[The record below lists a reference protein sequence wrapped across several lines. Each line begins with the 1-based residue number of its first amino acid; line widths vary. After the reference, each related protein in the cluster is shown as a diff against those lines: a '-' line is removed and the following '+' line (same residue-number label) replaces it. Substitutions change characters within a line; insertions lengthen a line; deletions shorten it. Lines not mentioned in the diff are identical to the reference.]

1 MSARVFVASDD
12 VINLK
17 EDPELRHILSHLW
30 LALGAL
36 TCGRKGEAK
45 MELKSIESLVFYKNE
60 KEQNK
65 IGKKIFEEEV
75 EYDFDKWEG
84 TDPD

>member
-12 VINLK
+12 FINLK
-17 EDPELRHILSHLW
+17 EEPELRHILSHLW
-30 LALGAL
+30 LALWAL

-45 MELKSIESLVFYKNE
+45 VELKSIESLIFYKNE

-65 IGKKIFEEEV
+65 IGKDIFEEEV
-75 EYDFDKWEG
+75 EK
-84 TDPD
+84 